1 MRIFALPI
9 LLFCIGAGFSAIYV
23 AFTLF
28 YNSIP
33 GGVFGRITACAT
45 GALTWVAG
53 PSGDLWDTVYA
64 LPIVG
69 DLLSVDIAALLH
81 WGLLL
86 FVVIAGSSALLLSIL
101 AFTRRVRAYCSALLS
116 HTTEDFAPGDRIIYK
131 DGRSAPL
138 QTRSSVILIV
148 F

>member
-23 AFTLF
+23 AFTEF
-28 YNSIP
+28 NNSTP
-33 GGVFGRITACAT
+33 GGVFGSLATCAT

-64 LPIVG
+64 LPTVG
-69 DLLSVDIAALLH
+69 YLLFVDISSLLY

-86 FVVIAGSSALLLSIL
+86 FVVIAGSSALL
-101 AFTRRVRAYCSALLS
+101 
-116 HTTEDFAPGDRIIYK
+116 
-131 DGRSAPL
+131 RSTL
-138 QTRSSVILIV
+138 GVYQES
-148 F
+148 